1 MKHIR
6 FFILTISLFIVAL
19 ATAQTRGVASNAI
32 PGDNNLRYYRL
43 ALPVTVSAYQQDL
56 GSNYNNVLQFWQE
69 CEEYANRMFVPLGIC
84 FDVVEDSR
92 LVMSQPNMIDENI
105 YNVNFG
111 TELTDAAVGSDAYDV
126 GMWIHHRSESDENT
140 GLSIGNGAYNTSTKS
155 NGYAKTDK
163 WVVAHELGHMF
174 GADAHTAQGEG
185 SLMDN
190 EGEFFSYPSILLI
203 REESVNHGVSG
214 AHTYKS
220 VTNSAPIFDANVMKN
235 TYRIP
240 QGACIA
246 IPVSATDEHIVTYS
260 AIGCSSANIND
271 VNGEDGMV
279 PHFRSLAP
287 QSAAVID
294 YRPQYSADIYD
305 DEFYSVMVGT
315 DIPGMSAGTYD
326 IAFLAND
333 MPSSTSYDYLLS
345 NPFYSNYSVWDAT
358 VQIVGGTAF
367 EASVSPVKNSYSAGE
382 QVTVTWGVNTN
393 YFGTN
398 NVRITMSADYGETF
412 PYVLAESVPATDGS
426 CTVTLPSVNVG
437 NVDVDFKTAIRSM
450 RGGII
455 RVEEI
460 GGVAYTLTTLSPEN
474 GGGFTVTGGSD
485 APDPVVPTQYTVSVQ
500 SDPAT
505 SGSAYVNGNSTAT
518 VDSGSTVTLIATA
531 NSGYKFDGWYLNS
544 TLVNTNSPYSLSVT
558 GNATYVARFSAV
570 ATPEPEPGQQAQDML
585 VDGAVYQILNL
596 NYTNPQKYILDNENI
611 YAQANTMGTDVQNS
625 LWIATKKSGNCYSL
639 KNSKTNKYL
648 KGTTQQSGAWQMSTD
663 ESFVYIYKYSD
674 GQYYISAIEL
684 SDITKQSMSCAHN
697 PGDHYNLVTWNNVD
711 DKGELVVPSMWNF
724 VEYVTTYTVNV
735 SAENGGTASSTA
747 TTVKHGDKVTLT
759 ATAPDGY
766 TFDGWYDSD
775 EKLVDES
782 KSNPYTFEVT
792 GNIDYTAKFTQIP
805 AGNTYT
811 ITVTS
816 NKEGGL
822 AFINERDVKEGVY
835 SEGAKI
841 KLCAVEDFE
850 NSGYIFTGWYK
861 EGSETPVSTEKNWE
875 FVVTESVTY
884 EARFEKG
891 CIVQALD
898 RTYMCQVTICD
909 TKGNFGAGRLVV
921 RNGEKVT
928 LSAYVDPYYKGY
940 TFLGWCD
947 TNGEVLSNDINY
959 EVTVTE
965 DVIYY
970 AVAELAHYTLTVS
983 TPDESMGS
991 VRAAS
996 GTVEPGTSIEVGYNI
1011 PATISAIPANNNIL
1025 FVKWTTKD
1033 GTLVAE
1039 TAEYDV
1045 PAINDLNA
1053 MVDVVEYVAHFKER
1067 TGVYYNVQAN
1077 VEPLDAGHVEFSA
1090 KEVEEGGSITLT
1102 AVAYSGYKFVRWTL
1116 DGEEV
1121 GTEEVL
1127 TVNNVKENLI
1137 YHAYFESVDT
1147 DPLAG
1152 RWFRLKEMSLG
1163 KYMNISNNDQHSDG
1177 AKGGVN
1183 VTDFDRSRN
1192 DQIFN
1197 FIKSDTGYKLLSKTG
1212 YYIYCQAWNVDAY
1225 SKEDGTILTFNPTG
1239 NKHEYRISSS
1249 KGWFKV
1255 GTANGDDSGIVYVYC
1270 DAVENAAATWILEE
1284 VADKSKLQELIA
1296 EATELF
1302 NRVADDKTKINIAGK
1317 ITSNAGHNVE
1327 DGNTG
1332 ITTNDNDGAGIAG
1345 LTDDDP
1351 STYFH
1356 SRWKGTDVYEPH
1368 YLQINLGEDESLS
1381 NFCFEYATRKAGSAG
1396 NTSPAPTAMEV
1407 RVSTD
1412 GQNFGDPI
1420 AQYAGG
1426 TNANSLPAYGD
1437 LGKTLWNSGVIS
1449 AGEKIRHIR
1458 LTVTNS
1464 AGPGGN
1470 TFNSQYFFAMGT
1482 LNLYSTQPSLKEE
1495 YKDYPAITEELLLA
1509 LSASLANANDVNN
1522 NDAATTELVNEAIQ
1536 TLRAQK
1542 EALESALVPASFT
1555 LSQVTAG
1562 NLMERTEPTYIAVKN
1577 ISGTN
1582 NYWFAGTSNVD
1593 EFSNSTVL
1601 VWEPVVKGQKGSYY
1615 IRNTFGKYIQN
1626 TTPISFGTV
1635 TNAAVFTAV
1644 NATSK
1649 GSGETKF
1656 NGDNNNENTLAN
1668 INTADDPNL
1677 VRFVTEINSETTWI
1691 NVEHVNTNQPSFR
1704 KGEGGYTVHFV
1715 YEATMVNEFTVNVTD
1730 AQFATFY
1737 APVKVEL
1744 PDNAKAYIIN
1754 KIESH
1759 DWVSLAEV
1767 EGNVLPEKTA
1777 VILHSE
1783 TPGDCKLAVTN
1794 ETADAVVDG
1803 NKLLGTVN
1811 DAYIVKNSE
1820 KLYYILAKRNDA
1832 VGMYVPVL
1840 GENVNKFKNRANKAY
1855 LVLDEIEVPQMSA
1868 GFRFILPGATAVE
1881 EVTTDN
1887 AAVETIYDLQ
1897 GRKLTEIASPGI
1909 YIINGKKVFVK

>member
-19 ATAQTRGVASNAI
+19 ATAQTRGVANNAI
-32 PGDNNLRYYRL
+32 PGDNNLRYYRF
-43 ALPVTVSAYQQDL
+43 AIAIAQNSYTTDF
-56 GSNYNNVLQFWQE
+56 GSNYDNVKNFWQE
-69 CEEYANRMFVPLGIC
+69 CEDFMNEVYVPLGMC
-84 FDVVEDSR
+84 FDVVIDQR
-92 LVMSQPNMIDENI
+92 LLLSTDLPINNDGLPN
-105 YNVNFG
+105 VTG
-111 TELTDAAVGSDAYDV
+111 VTDLINNAIGSDSYDV
-126 GMWIHHRSESDENT
+126 GLCISYRDKEEENT
-140 GLSIGNGAYNTSTKS
+140 GLSALNGAYSYTTKA
-155 NGYAKTDK
+155 NGYAQADK
-163 WVVAHELGHMF
+163 WVVAHEAGHLF
-174 GADAHTAQGEG
+174 GADHTTGGEG

-190 EGEFFSYPSILLI
+190 IGEFFSYPSIKKI
-203 REESVNHGVSG
+203 RGASVSNGPG
-214 AHTYKS
+214 NAYKS
-220 VTNSAPIFDANVMKN
+220 EVVANKAPAFTAQMKD

-240 QGACIA
+240 KGACLS
-246 IPVSATDEHIVTYS
+246 IPVYASDADGHSLRYV
-260 AIGCSSANIND
+260 AIGCSSSTVGNITE
-271 VNGEDGMV
+271 GGTM
-279 PHFRSLAP
+279 PHFASLKP
-287 QSAAVID
+287 QASNIID
-294 YRPQYSADIYD
+294 YRPEYTADGDSYYLPVDGTNIPSMSVGLYS
-305 DEFYSVMVGT
+305 
-315 DIPGMSAGTYD
+315 
-326 IAFLAND
+326 IAILVND
-333 MPSSTSYDYLLS
+333 MPEGNGYDYLNS
-345 NPFYSNYSVWDAT
+345 NPFYSNYAVWDAT
-358 VQIVGGTAF
+358 VEIVDGNPFTA
-367 EASVSPVKNSYSAGE
+367 SISPAQESYTAGSN
-382 QVTVTWGVNTN
+382 VTVTWGVN
-393 YFGTN
+393 N
-398 NVRITMSADYGETF
+398 NVFTEASRVRITMSTDYGKTF
-412 PYVLAESVPATDGS
+412 NHVLADDVRALDGS
-426 CTVTLPSVNVG
+426 KAVTLPNVNVG
-437 NVDVDFKTAIRSM
+437 NVDVDFSSKYVNAVRSM
-450 RGGII
+450 RAGII
-455 RVEEI
+455 RVEI
-460 GGVAYTLTTLSPEN
+460 IDGAAYTLTTLSPEN
-474 GGGFTVTGGSD
+474 GGGFNVTGGSD
-485 APDPVVPTQYTVSVQ
+485 APDPVVPTTYTVSVQ
-500 SDPAT
+500 ANPAT
-505 SGSAYVNGNSTAT
+505 SGTATVNGNSTAT

-558 GNATYVARFSAV
+558 GNATYVAEFSAV

-596 NYTNPQKYILDNENI
+596 NYTNPQKYILDNN
-611 YAQANTMGTDVQNS
+611 YASAQANTMGTDVQNS

-1077 VEPLDAGHVEFSA
+1077 VEPLDAGYVEFSA

-1152 RWFRLKEMSLG
+1152 RWFRLKEMSSG
-1163 KYMNISNNDQHSDG
+1163 KYMNISDNDQHSEG

-1197 FIKSDTGYKLLSKTG
+1197 FIKSGTGYKLLSKTG
-1212 YYIYCQAWNVDAY
+1212 YYIYCQTWNVDAY

-1239 NKHEYRISSS
+1239 NEHEYRISSS

-1255 GTANGDDSGIVYVYC
+1255 GTANGDNSGISYVYC
-1270 DAVENAAATWILEE
+1270 DAPESARATWVLEE

-1426 TNANSLPAYGD
+1426 TNANSLPAYDD

-1464 AGPGGN
+1464 AGPGNN

-1593 EFSNSTVL
+1593 EFLNSNVL
-1601 VWEPVVKGQKGSYY
+1601 VWEPVVEGKSGSYY
-1615 IRNTFGKYIQN
+1615 IRNTYGKYIQN

-1677 VRFVTEINSETTWI
+1677 VRFVTGTQWI
-1691 NVEHVNTNQPSFR
+1691 NVQTADGNPTYND
-1704 KGEGGYTVHFV
+1704 GEGGYTVHFV